1 MNDTDADLPTRTTYV
16 EASHANSEERIDRG
30 LTDNPT
36 ELTMR
41 RYRLNVCAILLGLGV
56 LALIEIADHF
66 GFAR

>member
-1 MNDTDADLPTRTTYV
+1 
-16 EASHANSEERIDRG
+16 
-30 LTDNPT
+30 
-36 ELTMR
+36 MR